1 MTGPAGDLH
10 STFTVIAPDTQN
22 LCLTAEEKQR
32 VGERKNWQKQ
42 QLENKKPRQKGG
54 SVCGVWE
61 GREGDDTQ
69 GENGKEGEIVPD
81 LDLRGSGPSDVS
93 IS

>member
-1 MTGPAGDLH
+1 M
-10 STFTVIAPDTQN
+10 VREQK
-22 LCLTAEEKQR
+22 KQEGECVCVCVCVCVCM
-32 VGERKNWQKQ
+32 VGVE
-42 QLENKKPRQKGG
+42 GG
-54 SVCGVWE
+54 
-61 GREGDDTQ
+61 RHTR

>member
-1 MTGPAGDLH
+1 M
-10 STFTVIAPDTQN
+10 
-22 LCLTAEEKQR
+22 
-32 VGERKNWQKQ
+32 
-42 QLENKKPRQKGG
+42 
-54 SVCGVWE
+54 CGVWE